1 MSSAL
6 RVITEDGETSESAR
20 AAVAEAHLDQ
30 VFAALSDPIRR
41 RILQLLDGQALLV
54 SELASQFNISLQGV
68 SRHIQV
74 LVRAG
79 LVQQERS
86 GRINRCSLEA
96 GPLMEASVWLNRY
109 AKYWQGQFDLLAA
122 TLAQIDERRATAAV
136 PQTQRR
142 KSAERRSRG
151 PQPNAASTAAPQDP
165 PTGPRS
171 KRRK

>member
-1 MSSAL
+1 MMNMSPAL
-6 RVITEDGETSESAR
+6 HVVTQDGDTSETAM
-20 AAVAEAHLDQ
+20 AQVADAHLDQ

-79 LVQQERS
+79 LIQQERS

-122 TLAQIDERRATAAV
+122 TLAQIDERRAAESASPPAA
-136 PQTQRR
+136 RR
-142 KSAERRSRG
+142 KRSV
-151 PQPNAASTAAPQDP
+151 
-165 PTGPRS
+165 PR
-171 KRRK
+171 K

>member
-1 MSSAL
+1 MVNMSSAF
-6 RVITEDGETSESAR
+6 RVVSEDGETSESAV
-20 AAVAEAHLDQ
+20 AAVEDAHLDQ

-41 RILQLLDGQALLV
+41 CILQLLDGQALLV
-54 SELASQFNISLQGV
+54 TELASQFNISLQGV

-109 AKYWQGQFDLLAA
+109 AKYWQGQFELLAA
-122 TLAQIDERRATAAV
+122 TLAQIDEE
-136 PQTQRR
+136 
-142 KSAERRSRG
+142 KSTPPKSKRS
-151 PQPNAASTAAPQDP
+151 
-165 PTGPRS
+165 RS
-171 KRRK
+171 KRPRV

>member
-1 MSSAL
+1 MMNMRSLVRA
-6 RVITEDGETSESAR
+6 VPPGGDAGGEAEDLAD
-20 AAVAEAHLDQ
+20 AHLDA

-41 RILQLLDGQALLV
+41 RILQQLDGQALLV
-54 SELASQFNISLQGV
+54 SELASPFDISLQGV

-122 TLAQIDERRATAAV
+122 TLAQIDAEKAAV
-136 PQTQRR
+136 AKPPKAAKPP
-142 KSAERRSRG
+142 KSKR
-151 PQPNAASTAAPQDP
+151 T
-165 PTGPRS
+165 RS
-171 KRRK
+171 KRPK

>member
-1 MSSAL
+1 MMNMSSAF
-6 RVITEDGETSESAR
+6 RVVSEGGETSD
-20 AAVAEAHLDQ
+20 AAVAAVEEARLDQ

-54 SELASQFNISLQGV
+54 TELASQFNISLQGV

-109 AKYWQGQFDLLAA
+109 AKYWQGQFELLAA
-122 TLAQIDERRATAAV
+122 TLAQIDEEKTT
-136 PQTQRR
+136 PT
-142 KSAERRSRG
+142 KSKRS
-151 PQPNAASTAAPQDP
+151 
-165 PTGPRS
+165 RS
-171 KRRK
+171 KRPK

>member
-1 MSSAL
+1 MVNMSSAF
-6 RVITEDGETSESAR
+6 RVVSEDGETSQ
-20 AAVAEAHLDQ
+20 AAVAAVEDTRLDQ

-54 SELASQFNISLQGV
+54 TELASQFNISLQGV

-122 TLAQIDERRATAAV
+122 TLAQIDEE
-136 PQTQRR
+136 
-142 KSAERRSRG
+142 KSARSKSKR
-151 PQPNAASTAAPQDP
+151 T
-165 PTGPRS
+165 RS
-171 KRRK
+171 KRPKS

>member
-1 MSSAL
+1 MMNMSSAF
-6 RVITEDGETSESAR
+6 RVVTQDGETSETAV
-20 AAVAEAHLDQ
+20 AAVEDVHLDQ

-54 SELASQFNISLQGV
+54 TELASQFNISLQGV

-96 GPLMEASVWLNRY
+96 GPLMDASVWLNRY
-109 AKYWQGQFDLLAA
+109 AKYWQGQFELLAA
-122 TLAQIDERRATAAV
+122 TLAQIDEE
-136 PQTQRR
+136 
-142 KSAERRSRG
+142 KSA
-151 PQPNAASTAAPQDP
+151 PVK
-165 PTGPRS
+165 PTRS
-171 KRRK
+171 KRSRSKRPRV

>member
-1 MSSAL
+1 MMNMSSAL
-6 RVITEDGETSESAR
+6 RVIARDGETSGSAS
-20 AAVAEAHLDQ
+20 AELADAHLDQ

-54 SELASQFNISLQGV
+54 SEVASQFNISLQAV

-86 GRINRCSLEA
+86 GRINRCSLDA

-122 TLAQIDERRATAAV
+122 TLAQIDEQRAPTAAA
-136 PQTQRR
+136 
-142 KSAERRSRG
+142 KRSR
-151 PQPNAASTAAPQDP
+151 A
-165 PTGPRS
+165 

>member
-1 MSSAL
+1 MMNMSSAL
-6 RVITEDGETSESAR
+6 RVITRDGETSESAS
-20 AAVAEAHLDQ
+20 AAVTEAHLDQ

-122 TLAQIDERRATAAV
+122 TLAQIDERRAAEAAEAAAQQAR
-136 PQTQRR
+136 PQDHERQSASRR
-142 KSAERRSRG
+142 
-151 PQPNAASTAAPQDP
+151 PNAS
-165 PTGPRS
+165 RS

>member
-1 MSSAL
+1 MMNMSSTV
-6 RVITEDGETSESAR
+6 RVISEDGETSE
-20 AAVAEAHLDQ
+20 AAVAAVEDAHLDQ

-41 RILQLLDGQALLV
+41 RILHLLDGQALLV
-54 SELASQFNISLQGV
+54 TELASQFNISLQGV

-122 TLAQIDERRATAAV
+122 TLAQIDEEKTV
-136 PQTQRR
+136 PP
-142 KSAERRSRG
+142 KSKRS
-151 PQPNAASTAAPQDP
+151 
-165 PTGPRS
+165 RS
-171 KRRK
+171 KRPQS

>member
-1 MSSAL
+1 MVNMSSAF
-6 RVITEDGETSESAR
+6 RVVAEDGESSETAV
-20 AAVAEAHLDQ
+20 AAVEDAHLDL

-54 SELASQFNISLQGV
+54 TELASQFNISLQGV

-109 AKYWQGQFDLLAA
+109 AKYWQSQFDLLAA
-122 TLAQIDERRATAAV
+122 TLAQIDEE
-136 PQTQRR
+136 
-142 KSAERRSRG
+142 KAES
-151 PQPNAASTAAPQDP
+151 NA
-165 PTGPRS
+165 GG
-171 KRRK
+171 KRRKRRK

>member
-1 MSSAL
+1 MMNMSSAF
-6 RVITEDGETSESAR
+6 RVISEDGETSESAV
-20 AAVAEAHLDQ
+20 AAVEDTRLDQ

-54 SELASQFNISLQGV
+54 TELASQFNISLQGV

-122 TLAQIDERRATAAV
+122 TLAQIDEEKAAAAK
-136 PQTQRR
+136 PP
-142 KSAERRSRG
+142 KSKR
-151 PQPNAASTAAPQDP
+151 T
-165 PTGPRS
+165 RS
-171 KRRK
+171 KRPK

>member
-1 MSSAL
+1 MMNIGSAF
-6 RVITEDGETSESAR
+6 RVVAENGDTHESA
-20 AAVAEAHLDQ
+20 AAEVAGAHLDQ

-41 RILQLLDGQALLV
+41 QVLQLLDGQALLV

-86 GRINRCSLEA
+86 GRISRCTLDA
-96 GPLMEASVWLNRY
+96 GPLMEAAVWLNRY

-122 TLAQIDERRATAAV
+122 TLAEIDERRATEIETA
-136 PQTQRR
+136 PPRNRKRGRTTRR
-142 KSAERRSRG
+142 K
-151 PQPNAASTAAPQDP
+151 
-165 PTGPRS
+165 
-171 KRRK
+171 

>member
-1 MSSAL
+1 MNMSSAF
-6 RVITEDGETSESAR
+6 RVISEDGETSESAV
-20 AAVAEAHLDQ
+20 AAVEDTRLDQ

-54 SELASQFNISLQGV
+54 TELASQFNISLQGV

-122 TLAQIDERRATAAV
+122 TLAQIDEEKAAAAK
-136 PQTQRR
+136 PP
-142 KSAERRSRG
+142 KSKR
-151 PQPNAASTAAPQDP
+151 T
-165 PTGPRS
+165 RS
-171 KRRK
+171 KRPK

>member
-1 MSSAL
+1 MMNMSPAL
-6 RVITEDGETSESAR
+6 GVVAQDGSTDEAVEDAR
-20 AAVAEAHLDQ
+20 LDQ

-86 GRINRCSLEA
+86 GRINRCSLDA

-122 TLAQIDERRATAAV
+122 TLAQIDEQKAQAPPA
-136 PQTQRR
+136 
-142 KSAERRSRG
+142 KRSR
-151 PQPNAASTAAPQDP
+151 A
-165 PTGPRS
+165 

>member
-1 MSSAL
+1 MMNMSSAF
-6 RVITEDGETSESAR
+6 RVVSEDGETSE
-20 AAVAEAHLDQ
+20 AAVAAVEDARLDQ

-54 SELASQFNISLQGV
+54 TELASQFSISLQGV

-122 TLAQIDERRATAAV
+122 TLAQIDEEKAAV
-136 PQTQRR
+136 AKPP
-142 KSAERRSRG
+142 KSKR
-151 PQPNAASTAAPQDP
+151 T
-165 PTGPRS
+165 RS
-171 KRRK
+171 KRPK

>member
-1 MSSAL
+1 MMNMSSAF
-6 RVITEDGETSESAR
+6 RVVTQDGETSET
-20 AAVAEAHLDQ
+20 AVAAIEAAHLDQ

-54 SELASQFNISLQGV
+54 TELASQFNISLQGV

-122 TLAQIDERRATAAV
+122 TLAQIDEEKVESTSAA
-136 PQTQRR
+136 R
-142 KSAERRSRG
+142 
-151 PQPNAASTAAPQDP
+151 
-165 PTGPRS
+165 
-171 KRRK
+171 KRRKRRK

>member
-1 MSSAL
+1 MMNMGSAF
-6 RVITEDGETSESAR
+6 RVVSEQGETSE
-20 AAVAEAHLDQ
+20 AAVAAVEDARLDQ

-41 RILQLLDGQALLV
+41 RILHLLDGQALLV
-54 SELASQFNISLQGV
+54 TELAAQFDISLQGV

-96 GPLMEASVWLNRY
+96 GPLLEASVWLNRY

-122 TLAQIDERRATAAV
+122 TLARIDEEKVASPPAA
-136 PQTQRR
+136 
-142 KSAERRSRG
+142 
-151 PQPNAASTAAPQDP
+151 
-165 PTGPRS
+165 RS
-171 KRRK
+171 KRSRSKRPQS